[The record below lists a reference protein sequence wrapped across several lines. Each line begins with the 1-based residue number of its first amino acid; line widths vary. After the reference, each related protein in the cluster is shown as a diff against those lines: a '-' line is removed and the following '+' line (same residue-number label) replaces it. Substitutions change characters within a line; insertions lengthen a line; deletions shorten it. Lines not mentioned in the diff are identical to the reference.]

1 MNPSVSAPDPAQ
13 PQPDHHSALGRA
25 VRAVFSVTLLSR
37 IGGLVREVIVAR
49 IFGDTAIGS
58 AFAAAFTIP
67 NLFRRLFGEGALSA
81 AFIPEYTTQVRD
93 NPEQSHRLASLTLIA
108 LGLLTGLLTI
118 LGEVV
123 LLALL
128 FVLPHDAERELSLRL
143 IMVML
148 PFMPFICTV
157 AILAGMLQVH
167 GKFAA
172 SATGP
177 LVLNGFII
185 VFGLFFLLTGR
196 VAQAGPAYIIGAAT
210 VLSGLTQAA
219 WFAALL
225 RNDVRWTR
233 DVRPAFG
240 PARLMLRRFVPV
252 MVGLGTLQLSAAIDM
267 AITMYPIWVGPTL
280 LGRAYPLDER
290 STTILSA
297 MQRLYQFPL
306 GVFGIAVATAV
317 FPLLARAAPKP
328 EDFVQVL
335 RRGVRLS
342 LFIGLPASVGLVLV
356 RHDLVEVLFAG
367 GAGRAVYTLAAGA
380 EHVNALAAGAS
391 AEAAGG
397 AHAGFSPEGIARC
410 TLVLLGY
417 APAVWAYSLN
427 HVLTRGF
434 YALGDTR
441 TPMRVSVVM
450 VAVNLALNCSLVW
463 PLREAGLAWG
473 TSVCAIAQCI
483 ALGVLLHKR
492 GHTPIDRDAWMGAA
506 RIALATL
513 VMAVACVLTFW
524 LMPEPQRWMERVMRL
539 AAMTLAGAAAFAGA
553 AMALR
558 VPELVWLVRRG

>member
-1 MNPSVSAPDPAQ
+1 M
-13 PQPDHHSALGRA
+13 
-25 VRAVFSVTLLSR
+25 
-37 IGGLVREVIVAR
+37 
-49 IFGDTAIGS
+49 
-58 AFAAAFTIP
+58 
-67 NLFRRLFGEGALSA
+67 
-81 AFIPEYTTQVRD
+81 
-93 NPEQSHRLASLTLIA
+93 
-108 LGLLTGLLTI
+108 LGLLF
-118 LGEVV
+118 
-123 LLALL
+123 A
-128 FVLPHDAERELSLRL
+128 LPHDPERDLSLRL

-167 GKFAA
+167 GRFAA

-185 VFGLFFLLTGR
+185 VFGLYFLLTNQ

-210 VLSGLTQAA
+210 VLSGLTQAV
-219 WFAALL
+219 WFAVLL
-225 RNDVRWTR
+225 RPHVRWTR
-233 DVRPAFG
+233 EVRPALG
-240 PARLMLRRFVPV
+240 PARVMLQRFVPV

-306 GVFGIAVATAV
+306 GVFGVAVATAV
-317 FPLLARAAPKP
+317 FPLLARAAPRP

-356 RHDLVEVLFAG
+356 RHDLVGVLFAG
-367 GAGRAVYTLAAGA
+367 RGVDPAAAGM
-380 EHVNALAAGAS
+380 
-391 AEAAGG
+391 GG
-397 AHAGFSPEGIARC
+397 SHAGFSPEGIARC

-441 TPMRVSVVM
+441 TPMRLSLVM
-450 VAVNLALNCSLVW
+450 VGVNLALNCTLIWS
-463 PLREAGLAWG
+463 LREAGLAWG

-483 ALGVLLHKR
+483 ALGVLLHRR
-492 GHTPIDRDAWMGAA
+492 GHTPADRAAWMGAA
-506 RIALATL
+506 RVALATL
-513 VMAVACVLTFW
+513 ALTGACGLAFW
-524 LMPEPQRWMERVMRL
+524 LLPEPHRWIDRVIRL
-539 AAMTLAGAAAFAGA
+539 AATTGAGVAGFAAAALV
-553 AMALR
+553 LR
-558 VPELVWLVRRG
+558 VPELGWLLRRG

>member
-1 MNPSVSAPDPAQ
+1 MKPSVSAPPST
-13 PQPDHHSALGRA
+13 PPKPDHHAALGGA

-81 AFIPEYTTQVRD
+81 AFIPEYTTQLRD
-93 NPEQSHRLASLTLIA
+93 EPQQAHRLASLTLLA

-123 LLALL
+123 VLVLLLT
-128 FVLPHDAERELSLRL
+128 LPHDPERELSLRL

-167 GKFAA
+167 GRFAA

-185 VFGLFFLLTGR
+185 FFGLYFLLTNQ

-219 WFAALL
+219 WFAVLL
-225 RNDVRWTR
+225 RPHVRWTR

-240 PARLMLRRFVPV
+240 PARVMLGRFVPV

-306 GVFGIAVATAV
+306 GVFGVAVATAV
-317 FPLLARAAPKP
+317 FPLLARAAPRP
-328 EDFVQVL
+328 DDFVQVL

-356 RHDLVEVLFAG
+356 RHDLVSVLFAG
-367 GAGRAVYTLAAGA
+367 RAVSPLAT
-380 EHVNALAAGAS
+380 S
-391 AEAAGG
+391 AEVVGG

-427 HVLTRGF
+427 HVLTRAF
-434 YALGDTR
+434 YAQGDTR
-441 TPMRVSVVM
+441 TPMRISLVM
-450 VAVNLALNCSLVW
+450 VVVNLALNCTLIW

-483 ALGVLLHKR
+483 ALAVLLHRR
-492 GHTPIDRDAWMGAA
+492 GHAPADRAAWMGAA

-513 VMAVACVLTFW
+513 ALTGACWLAFW
-524 LMPEPQRWMERVMRL
+524 LIPEPQSWLDRVIRL
-539 AAMTLAGAAAFAGA
+539 AVTTGAGVAGFAAGAVV
-553 AMALR
+553 LR
-558 VPELVWLVRRG
+558 VPEIGWLLKRE